1 MVVNIKHFHRQQ
13 QLQARERIMW
23 NKFLK
28 ATLQHFILKHSLI
41 RLHFR
46 NQFFL
51 YYVYKFD
58 DNCPF
63 SKIYYKSYQQTCIN
77 IQNYLYFQN
86 LENTVKNSSKY
97 RLSIKVLNYS
107 LLSFVFRFENIND

>member
-28 ATLQHFILKHSLI
+28 ATLQHFILKHSLK

-77 IQNYLYFQN
+77 IQNYLYFQIWKQ
-86 LENTVKNSSKY
+86 NTVKNSSKY
-97 RLSIKVLNYS
+97 CLSIKVLNYCPYC
-107 LLSFVFRFENIND
+107 LLFSDLKI